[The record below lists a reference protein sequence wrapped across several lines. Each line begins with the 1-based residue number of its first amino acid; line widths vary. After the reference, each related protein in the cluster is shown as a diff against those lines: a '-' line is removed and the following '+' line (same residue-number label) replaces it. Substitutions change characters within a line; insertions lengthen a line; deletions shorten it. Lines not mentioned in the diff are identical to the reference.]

1 MAKYISFNVTDSA
14 NSGVGAAQSPYQDG
28 ISLVPADQVSGV
40 YQATPATATIQ
51 LNTVA
56 AADIITVVAGTT
68 STDAAT
74 APTSVSSANL
84 KHSIQYALSANP
96 GGVVANVSPGF
107 DTGQTGAVPPVA
119 ASGLRM
125 YWRSFIQA

>member
-40 YQATPATATIQ
+40 YQAAPATATIQ

-68 STDAAT
+68 SSLAAT
-74 APTSVSSANL
+74 APTSISSSNL
-84 KHSIQYALSANP
+84 KHAIQYALSANP
-96 GGVVANVSPGF
+96 GGVIASVSPGF
-107 DTGQTGAVPPVA
+107 DTGFTDAALTLP